1 MQRPYASN
9 FMNISIVYEP
19 SKFDWSRA
27 NADFV
32 ALVIQ
37 KNKNVIG

>member
-9 FMNISIVYEP
+9 CMNIFIVKKP
-19 SKFDWSRA
+19 SKFDWLGA

-32 ALVIQ
+32 GLVIQ
-37 KNKNVIG
+37 KNK

>member
-9 FMNISIVYEP
+9 CINIFIVKEP
-19 SKFDWSRA
+19 SKFDWLRA

-32 ALVIQ
+32 VLVIQ
-37 KNKNVIG
+37 KNK